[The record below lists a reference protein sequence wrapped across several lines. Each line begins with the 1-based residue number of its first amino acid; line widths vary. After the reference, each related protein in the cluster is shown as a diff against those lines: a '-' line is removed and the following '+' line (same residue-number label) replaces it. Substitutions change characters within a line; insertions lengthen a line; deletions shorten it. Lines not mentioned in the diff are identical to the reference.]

1 MRLAGGAWCIAALI
15 LSNFY
20 SSVLTSLI
28 TVSIPVPIVNSV
40 KELANNDNIEL
51 IIQKG
56 FGTAAYISVRQL
68 HLLFKSKSLKCSL
81 ILYRISLFKRYIY
94 LHFISTA
101 FTAVPNL
108 TFIQHFKTKEKKN
121 IRLTIIYHEMFQKNK
136 KI

>member
-15 LSNFY
+15 LTNFY

-40 KELANNDNIEL
+40 KELANRDSIEL

-68 HLLFKSKSLKCSL
+68 HLIF
-81 ILYRISLFKRYIY
+81 
-94 LHFISTA
+94 
-101 FTAVPNL
+101 
-108 TFIQHFKTKEKKN
+108 
-121 IRLTIIYHEMFQKNK
+121 
-136 KI
+136 